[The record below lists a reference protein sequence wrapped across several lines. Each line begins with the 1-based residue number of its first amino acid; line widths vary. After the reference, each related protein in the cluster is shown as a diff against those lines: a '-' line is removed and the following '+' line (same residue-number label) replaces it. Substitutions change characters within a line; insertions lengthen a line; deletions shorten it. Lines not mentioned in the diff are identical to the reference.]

1 MDNEHKLALIH
12 KRVPWLFRK
21 AFKEFAGP
29 PGSATYESFSEA
41 RWEYSSFIMKRC
53 ENACPNHTQTGN

>member
-1 MDNEHKLALIH
+1 VDNAQA
-12 KRVPWLFRK
+12 RPDSQAGAVAVPQ
-21 AFKEFAGP
+21 FKEFAGT

-53 ENACPNHTQTGN
+53 EIASPTHTRTKD